1 MHRPFRVGPNTG
13 VWLAR
18 GPSSGPRTLGNTSSD
33 GTGGGGGGGGGVGG
47 RGFASWFLR
56 TAFAQASRLSPKR
69 EQGSGRPHPFEYEQ
83 VMPWCSSA
91 PFRSLPP
98 RCCRGS

>member
-1 MHRPFRVGPNTG
+1 MHRRGVGPNTG

-18 GPSSGPRTLGNTSSD
+18 GPSFGTRASPTGSNTGNTSSD
-33 GTGGGGGGGGGVGG
+33 GSGVDHGINGGGGVGG

-56 TAFAQASRLSPKR
+56 TAFAQASRLAPKR

-83 VMPWCSSA
+83 V
-91 PFRSLPP
+91 
-98 RCCRGS
+98 GGG